1 MNDVAAGIF
10 LSGLFLGSGPCL
22 ANCGPLLAAY
32 ITGTNKNVRQSI
44 SAYLVFSLSR
54 IAVYGILGLL
64 FFYFGQLAAEE
75 FFSAYR
81 GYIFIAAGIF
91 ISVTGF
97 LVILG
102 KGPHNRLCDRL
113 SGSLIHKGN
122 KAIVLIGLVTGVSP
136 CLPLLSVLSYIG
148 LVSKSWQSSL
158 FYGFLFGLGTTFSV
172 LFILSVSC
180 GLIPGFLKGRPG
192 ILSVIN
198 RVCGLILVLL
208 GLQIILRGIR

>member
-1 MNDVAAGIF
+1 MNNLAAGIF

-22 ANCGPLLAAY
+22 ASCGPLMISY
-32 ITGTNKNVRQSI
+32 ITGTNKDVRQSI

-54 IAVYGILGLL
+54 TAVYAVLGLL
-64 FFYFGQLAAEE
+64 FFFFGQLAAEQ

-91 ISVTGF
+91 IIMTGL
-97 LVILG
+97 LVVLG

-113 SGSLIHKGN
+113 AGSLVRKGN
-122 KAIVLIGLVTGVSP
+122 KAVILIGLVTGISP

-148 LVSKSWQSSL
+148 LVSRSWQSSL
-158 FYGFLFGLGTTFSV
+158 LYGLLFGLGTTFSV
-172 LFILSVSC
+172 LFILVISC
-180 GLIPGFLKGRPG
+180 GLIPGFLKNRPR

-198 RVCGLILVLL
+198 RVCGLILVVL